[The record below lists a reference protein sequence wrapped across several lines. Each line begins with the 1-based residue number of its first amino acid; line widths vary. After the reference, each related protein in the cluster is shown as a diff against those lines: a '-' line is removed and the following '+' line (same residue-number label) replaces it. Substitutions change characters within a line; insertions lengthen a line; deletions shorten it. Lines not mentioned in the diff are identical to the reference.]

1 MSSSIDYKITALKVR
16 PSTTVSPLSVDP
28 TTSTTNGNI
37 YEFKHVELQNKYELP
52 NIGKEKTLYI
62 ILSESSLY
70 IWSSLELSYHKV
82 GSDWNDIETIDG
94 GNASDEE

>member
-1 MSSSIDYKITALKVR
+1 MSPSIDYKITALKVR
-16 PSTTVSPLSVDP
+16 PSTIVSP
-28 TTSTTNGNI
+28 TNGNI

>member
-1 MSSSIDYKITALKVR
+1 LSPSIDYKITALKVN
-16 PSTTVSPLSVDP
+16 PSTIVSPV
-28 TTSTTNGNI
+28 NGNI
-37 YEFKHVELQNKYELP
+37 YEFKHVELQNKYELQ

-70 IWSSLELSYHKV
+70 IWSVLELSYHKV

-94 GNASDEE
+94 GNASDEQ